1 MPIING
7 AGVDYCQTARRQ
19 DRYQMLSERSSK
31 TAQSSSVD
39 HLNGTQGEHFYAAL
53 L

>member
-19 DRYQMLSERSSK
+19 DRYQLLSVRSNK

-39 HLNGTQGEHFYAAL
+39 HVGGSQSEYINSAL
-53 L
+53 P